1 MNLSIDRKLNETQI
15 AIYMKTDSTRLQ
27 NILNKAIDNKL
38 IFGTSVSIH
47 QGDYIWSGV
56 SGNFTMNRQFYIAS
70 TTKLFVTAMML
81 QAEEKGLL
89 NRKDLISKYLS
100 SAIMNGLHV
109 LNNTEYAERLTIENL
124 MAHTSGIP
132 DYFQQKRANGI
143 SLETELLKGNDL
155 AWSTEQCVDDSK
167 KMKPAFAPGTKGKA
181 LYSDTN
187 YQLLGKILET
197 IHGNDFGTLVQDL
210 ICQPIGLKNTYLYS
224 DIQDKQAQDM
234 YFKNNPLL
242 IPKAMVSFG
251 SDGGIV
257 STSEELLQFS
267 KAFFGGAFFSKD
279 LISGLKQWNRIF
291 FPLESGIGI
300 HRFKLPWFFSPFK
313 AFPELIGHS
322 GLSGA
327 FAFYCPVKDLYL
339 AGTVNQISQPQIS
352 YRLMLKLMSEF

>member
-1 MNLSIDRKLNETQI
+1 MYK
-15 AIYMKTDSTRLQ
+15 KTDSTRLQ
-27 NILNKAIDNKL
+27 HILNKAIDNKL
-38 IFGTSVSIH
+38 IFGTSVSLR
-47 QGDYIWSGV
+47 QGEFVWSGV

-70 TTKLFVTAMML
+70 TTKLFVTAMLL

-89 NRKDLISKYLS
+89 NRKDLISRYLPS
-100 SAIMNGLHV
+100 TIMKGLHL
-109 LNNTEYAERLTIENL
+109 LNNSDYSDGLTIENL

-143 SLETELLKGNDL
+143 SLETELLNGNDL
-155 AWSTEQCVDDSK
+155 AWSMEQCVEDSK
-167 KMKPAFAPGTKGKA
+167 LMKPAFAPGAKGKA
-181 LYSDTN
+181 IYSDTN

-197 IHGNDFGTLVQDL
+197 IYRKDFGTLVQEL
-210 ICQPIGLKNTYLYS
+210 ICKPIGLKNTYLYS
-224 DIQDKQAQDM
+224 DIQDKRAQDM
-234 YFKNNPLL
+234 YFKNNPLI

-267 KAFFGGAFFSKD
+267 QAFFGGSFFSKE

-291 FPLESGIGI
+291 FPLESGIGM

-313 AFPELIGHS
+313 PFPELFGHS

-327 FAFYCPVKDLYL
+327 FAFYCPAKDLYL
-339 AGTVNQISQPQIS
+339 AGTVNQISQPQNS
-352 YRLMLKLMSEF
+352 YRLMLKLVSEFEDYK

>member
-1 MNLSIDRKLNETQI
+1 
-15 AIYMKTDSTRLQ
+15 MKGLH
-27 NILNKAIDNKL
+27 ILNN
-38 IFGTSVSIH
+38 S
-47 QGDYIWSGV
+47 DYSDG
-56 SGNFTMNRQFYIAS
+56 
-70 TTKLFVTAMML
+70 
-81 QAEEKGLL
+81 
-89 NRKDLISKYLS
+89 
-100 SAIMNGLHV
+100 
-109 LNNTEYAERLTIENL
+109 LTIENL

-143 SLETELLKGNDL
+143 SLETELLKGNDQP
-155 AWSTEQCVDDSK
+155 WSMEQCVEDSK
-167 KMKPAFAPGTKGKA
+167 LMKPAFVPGAKGKA

-197 IHGNDFGTLVQDL
+197 IHGKDFGTLVQKL
-210 ICQPIGLKNTYLYS
+210 ICEPIGLKNTYLYA
-224 DIQDKQAQDM
+224 DIQDRLAQDM
-234 YFKNNPLL
+234 YFKGNPLS

-267 KAFFGGAFFSKD
+267 QAFFEGRFFSKE
-279 LISGLKQWNRIF
+279 LISGLRHWNRIF

-313 AFPELIGHS
+313 PFPELVGHS

-327 FAFYCPVKDLYL
+327 FAFYCPAKNLYL

-352 YRLMLKLMSEF
+352 YRLMLKLLSEFNDQK

>member
-1 MNLSIDRKLNETQI
+1 
-15 AIYMKTDSTRLQ
+15 MKTNSTRLQ
-27 NILNKAIDNKL
+27 HILNKTVDHKL
-38 IFGTSVSIH
+38 VFGISVSFC
-47 QGDYIWSGV
+47 QGDYTWNGV
-56 SGNFTMNRQFYIAS
+56 SGNFTMNRPFYIAS
-70 TTKLFVTAMML
+70 TTKLFVTAMLL

-100 SAIMNGLHV
+100 STIMNDLHV
-109 LNNTEYAERLTIENL
+109 LNNKDYSHEITIENL

-132 DYFQQKRANGI
+132 DYFQQKRENGI

-167 KMKPAFAPGTKGKA
+167 KMKPAFAPETKGKA
-181 LYSDTN
+181 MYSDTN

-197 IHGNDFGTLVQDL
+197 IHENNFSNLVQEL
-210 ICQPIGLKNTYLYS
+210 ICKPIGLKNTYLYTE
-224 DIQDKQAQDM
+224 IQDKQAQDM
-234 YFKNNPLL
+234 YFKNKPLS

-257 STSEELLQFS
+257 STSEELLKFLR
-267 KAFFGGAFFSKD
+267 AFFEGVFFSKIM
-279 LISGLKQWNRIF
+279 ISDLKQWNRIF

-300 HRFKLPWFFSPFK
+300 HRFKLPWFLSPFK

-327 FAFYCPVKDLYL
+327 FAFYCPTKDLYL

-352 YRLMLKLMSEF
+352 YRLMLKLLSEF